1 MTLSNKTIHK
11 LSQALAPEVAEKIF
25 ESERWVDLMHEM
37 VPEIIQAEMG
47 EIEEDLLLEI
57 SMVVMDK
64 IWLKVGN

>member
-1 MTLSNKTIHK
+1 MTLSNTTIHK
-11 LSQALAPEVAEKIF
+11 LSQVLAPEVAEKIF

-57 SMVVMDK
+57 SMLVMDK